1 MAYLWVVLALISAF
15 TLATSDA
22 LTKRALENRNEY
34 LVAWFRLFFTLPI
47 FLIIWFFIPVPSLDK
62 EFFKAFFIALPIE
75 IITIVLYIKA
85 LKVSPLSL
93 TLPFLALTPVFLI
106 FISYFIVGEKVSFR
120 GGAGILLIASGSYV
134 LNISEIKKGIFEPL
148 KAITKEKGS
157 ILMICVALFY
167 SITSSYGK
175 LAIEHSSPLFF
186 AITYFIALTIFFA
199 PIALWMGR
207 NELKG
212 FVADKQFNNLI
223 LPGIFYAVM
232 AASHMLAMK
241 LTKVAYMISVKRL
254 SLIIGIIYGYIL
266 FREENIKERFLGAIL
281 MFIGFVMVVTAS

>member
-1 MAYLWVVLALISAF
+1 MAYSWVVLALISAF
-15 TLATSDA
+15 SLATSDA
-22 LTKRALENRNEY
+22 LTKKALENRNEY

-47 FLIIWFFIPVPSLDK
+47 FLIIWFFIPAPSLDK
-62 EFFKAFFIALPIE
+62 EFFKAFFIALPLE

-186 AITYFIALTIFFA
+186 AVTYFIAQTIFFA

-232 AASHMLAMK
+232 AVSHMLAMK

-254 SLIIGIIYGYIL
+254 SLIIGIIYGYML
-266 FREENIKERFLGAIL
+266 FKEKNIGERFLGAIL